1 MLLRTLARPGR
12 RWART
17 EMAGLDAETDAERIT
32 HLSAEVR
39 YGDPAVAAALYTV
52 AFCRQMAV
60 PSIAEVV
67 HRGGR
72 GPIMRDTRKRNDD
85 TLTFFGEFMRDG
97 HSSERGKAAIAR
109 LNEIHAPFPITND
122 QSLYTLASLALE
134 ADRIPALL
142 GIDLMT
148 DKEKQANFR
157 FWTGVGTAMGITDIP
172 DSYDELLA
180 WTLAYEK
187 AEFAHTQGGSAVAR
201 AMIDDFGS
209 RWLPRRL
216 QFLARSFVL
225 AMCDDELL
233 DTHRIRRPARST
245 RLAASIGLRA
255 YALGRRILPDHT
267 DRSWS
272 DHFGKEYGGCPH
284 ASDLGY
290 KPRVRSGKV

>member
-1 MLLRTLARPGR
+1 
-12 RWART
+12 
-17 EMAGLDAETDAERIT
+17 MAGLDAEKDAERIT

-39 YGDPAVAAALYTV
+39 YGDPVVSAALYTV

-60 PSIAEVV
+60 PSIADVV

-85 TLTFFGEFMRDG
+85 TLTFFGEFMREG
-97 HSSERGKAAIAR
+97 HSSARGKAAIAR

-122 QSLYTLASLALE
+122 QSLYTLSSLALE

-142 GIDLMT
+142 GVELMT
-148 DKEKQANFR
+148 DKEKEANYR
-157 FWTGVGTAMGITDIP
+157 FWVGVGEAMGITDIP
-172 DSYDELLA
+172 TTYEGLFA

-187 AEFAHTQGGSAVAR
+187 AQFAYTPGGSAVAR

-233 DTHRIRRPARST
+233 DTLRIDRPSVVART
-245 RLAASIGLRA
+245 ASSAVLHA
-255 YALGRRILPDHT
+255 YGVGRRILPDHA

-284 ASDLGY
+284 AAELGY
-290 KPRVRSGKV
+290 KPRSPAGRQ